1 MVNRGRLAFFVEGSF
16 LYFMEHWGKRLTTVL
31 KERGVSQ
38 REAATIAGV
47 GKSAIN
53 SWTTGG
59 SPYNFTA
66 VHRLCE
72 ALDISFT
79 WLLIGTETKYQS
91 SLKLVGDFEKEFSFE
106 GFARIRIDALSSK
119 NRK

>member
-1 MVNRGRLAFFVEGSF
+1 MKGSF
-16 LYFMEHWGKRLTTVL
+16 VYFMEHWGKRLTATL
-31 KERGVSQ
+31 REKGISQ

-53 SWTTGG
+53 SWTAGV

-79 WLLIGTETKYQS
+79 WLLIGSESKHES
-91 SLKLVGDFEKEFSFE
+91 SLKLVGDFEREFSFE